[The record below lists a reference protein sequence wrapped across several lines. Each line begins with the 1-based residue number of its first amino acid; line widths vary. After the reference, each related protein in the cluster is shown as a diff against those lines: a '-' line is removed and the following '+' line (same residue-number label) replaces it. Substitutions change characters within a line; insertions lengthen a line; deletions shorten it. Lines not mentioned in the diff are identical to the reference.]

1 LTAIAFQGLHSRNII
16 AVTTLKRRNGMKK
29 MNAVDWVTW
38 LLVVVGG
45 LNWGLVGFFKYNVVD
60 EVFGVESGGARVIYA
75 LVGLATLYIVYGVV
89 GMMSD
94 NK

>member
-1 LTAIAFQGLHSRNII
+1 
-16 AVTTLKRRNGMKK
+16 MKK

-60 EVFGVESGGARVIYA
+60 RVFGVESGGARVIYA
-75 LVGLATLYIVYGVV
+75 LVGLATVYVVYGLMA
-89 GMMSD
+89 MMSD